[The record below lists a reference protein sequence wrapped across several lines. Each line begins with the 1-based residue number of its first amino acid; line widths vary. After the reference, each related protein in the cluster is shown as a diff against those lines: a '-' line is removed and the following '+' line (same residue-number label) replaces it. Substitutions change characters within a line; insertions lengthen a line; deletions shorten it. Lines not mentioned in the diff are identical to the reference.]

1 MRNKTE
7 LRYVD
12 RKTGK
17 VTRVTEEGGKYFI
30 GDTSERAEGRMTHYK
45 GVRNIGG
52 KVYKEEGDEWSD
64 FAFTS
69 DDL

>member
-17 VTRVTEEGGKYFI
+17 VTKVTEEDGKYFI
-30 GDTSERAEGRMTHYK
+30 GDTNERAEGRMTHYK
-45 GVRNIGG
+45 GVKNIGS
-52 KVYKEEGDEWSD
+52 KYKEIGDEWSD

>member
-17 VTRVTEEGGKYFI
+17 VTRVTEEGGKYLLGI
-30 GDTSERAEGRMTHYK
+30 PMKEQ
-45 GVRNIGG
+45 
-52 KVYKEEGDEWSD
+52 KV
-64 FAFTS
+64 A
-69 DDL
+69 